1 MAIRT
6 FSLAIAICAALSAQ
20 PLMAGNALMPAGTSV
35 AVAKSTLTVR
45 PEREWNRLSA
55 RPGRNSET
63 WTLDGDD
70 LNGVNFYSIESGR
83 ALFREVSKKT
93 KPLPHFSSTM
103 LLTDIPALLEN
114 SYRIALGTTLFT
126 MNQVEPVAFLGVKG
140 VRFSYSFRKQ
150 MEDVSRNGEAVGAI
164 VDGRLYLMS
173 FDAPAILYFDRDVA
187 AFRQMVSSARL
198 ENVAAAARR

>member
-1 MAIRT
+1 MAKRI
-6 FSLAIAICAALSAQ
+6 FSLLAAMGAAFSAQ

-35 AVAKSTLTVR
+35 AVAKSALTVT

-70 LNGVNFYSIESGR
+70 LNGVNFYSIETGR
-83 ALFREVSKKT
+83 TLFREVSKKT
-93 KPLPHFSSTM
+93 KPLPRFSSTM

-114 SYRIALGTTLFT
+114 SYRIALGTTLFSMT
-126 MNQVEPVAFLGVKG
+126 SIDPVPFLGAKG

-150 MEDVSRNGEAVGAI
+150 MEDVSRHGEAVGAI
-164 VDGRLYLMS
+164 VGGRLYLMT

-187 AFRQMVSSARL
+187 GFRQIVTSARL
-198 ENVAAAARR
+198 ENPAVPARR

>member
-1 MAIRT
+1 MAIRI
-6 FSLAIAICAALSAQ
+6 FSTAFAIGALLSAQ
-20 PLMAGNALMPAGTSV
+20 PLMAGNALMPAGTPV
-35 AVAKSTLTVR
+35 AVARSTLTVT
-45 PEREWNRLSA
+45 PEQEWNRLSA

-126 MNQVEPVAFLGVKG
+126 MTEVEPVPFLGTRG

-173 FDAPAILYFDRDVA
+173 FDAPAILYFDRDIA
-187 AFRQMVSSARL
+187 AFRQMVSTARL
-198 ENVAAAARR
+198 ESVAPVARR

>member
-1 MAIRT
+1 MAIKIAPL
-6 FSLAIAICAALSAQ
+6 LAVICAAFSAQ
-20 PLMAGNALMPAGTSV
+20 PLMAGNALMPPGTSV
-35 AVAKSTLTVR
+35 AVAKSTLTVT

-70 LNGVNFYSIESGR
+70 LNGLNFYSIESGR
-83 ALFREVSKKT
+83 TLFREVSKKT
-93 KPLPHFSSTM
+93 KPLPRFSSTM

-114 SYRIALGTTLFT
+114 SYRIALGTTLFSMT
-126 MNQVEPVAFLGVKG
+126 HAEPAPFLGERG

-150 MEDVSRNGEAVGAI
+150 MEDVSRSGEAVGAI
-164 VDGRLYLMS
+164 VKGRLYLVT

-187 AFRQMVSSARL
+187 GFRQIVSSARL
-198 ENVAAAARR
+198 EAPVPAR

>member
-1 MAIRT
+1 MVNRI
-6 FSLAIAICAALSAQ
+6 FSFLAVICAAFAAQ
-20 PLMAGNALMPAGTSV
+20 PLMAGNALMQAGTPV
-35 AVAKSTLTVR
+35 AVAKSALTVT

-70 LNGVNFYSIESGR
+70 LNGVNFYSIETGR
-83 ALFREVSKKT
+83 TLFREVSKKT
-93 KPLPHFSSTM
+93 KPLPRFSSTM

-114 SYRIALGTTLFT
+114 SYRIALGTTLFSMT
-126 MNQVEPVAFLGVKG
+126 NVEPVPFLGAKG

-164 VDGRLYLMS
+164 VGGRLYLMS

-187 AFRQMVSSARL
+187 AFRQIVFTARL
-198 ENVAAAARR
+198 ENPAMVARR